1 MGDLRVETPNEGI
14 RLITLDRPQA
24 RNALHTAMQREL
36 DGVLGQLAADDDVRA
51 VIITGA
57 GEQAFCAGYDIRE
70 LQDFDEAGTLANYE
84 ARRPLVWNF
93 AAFPKPFIGALRGSA
108 HGAGAILATTLDIR
122 VGSRQTDFR
131 FTAAA
136 YGGVNNT
143 WQLPRIIGLPR
154 ALEYTMTAR
163 RIFGDEAFAAGLL
176 NHRVEPG
183 AELDKALELAAQI
196 AAHPAQ
202 GVQWHKALMRQSLDR
217 TLAEAYETENALMIE
232 QYRPG
237 RPDALFRDALKKNR
251 PG

>member
-1 MGDLRVETPNEGI
+1 MSEIRIETAGDGI

-24 RNALHTAMQREL
+24 RNALHTEMQREL
-36 DGVLGQLAADDDVRA
+36 DAALQGLAKDDEVRA
-51 VIITGA
+51 VVITGA

-70 LQDFDEAGTLANYE
+70 LAGFDEAGTLANYE

-93 AAFPKPFIGALRGSA
+93 AAFPKPFIGAIRGSA
-108 HGAGAILATTLDIR
+108 HGAGAILATTLDMRI
-122 VGSRQTDFR
+122 GSRETDFR

-163 RIFGDEAFAAGLL
+163 RIYGDEALSAGLL
-176 NHRVEPG
+176 NHLVEPG
-183 AELDKALELAAQI
+183 AELAKALDLARQI
-196 AAHPAQ
+196 AAHPPQ
-202 GVQWHKALMRQSLDR
+202 GVQWHKVLMRQSLDR
-217 TLAEAYETENALMIE
+217 SVSEAYEAENTLMTS

-237 RPDALFRDALKKNR
+237 RPDALFRNTLKKDR